1 MSLNSIPKIILQVGL
16 GLEIKIGKLSLN
28 ISLYSSPNGALR
40 LGLELGY
47 WFR

>member
-1 MSLNSIPKIILQVGL
+1 MSLNSIPKIILRLGL
-16 GLEIKIGKLSLN
+16 GLEVRIGKLSLT
-28 ISLYSSPNGALR
+28 ISLHSSPNGAPR